1 MKFVQISTRKVY
13 DFALVNG
20 YRYDFFG
27 AHVTEITLSQL
38 GYVRQVER
46 AKEDVQETSL
56 RFGEEESYLGKFVTT
71 PYEGQKRKKR
81 PAHRPPGTP
90 RTR

>member
-13 DFALVNG
+13 DFAQVKD

-27 AHVTEITLSQL
+27 AHVTEIMLNQL

-46 AKEDVQETSL
+46 VKENAQETPL
-56 RFGEEESYLGKFVTT
+56 KFGETESYLGKFVTT
-71 PYEGQKRKKR
+71 PYEGQKRKNR
-81 PAHRPPGTP
+81 PAHRPPNTP
-90 RTR
+90 QTR